1 VRIGVVAGEVSGD
14 LLGAGLMR
22 ALKKRI
28 PGVRFEGVCGDHM
41 EAEGCKSMFPMEWL
55 SIIGLMEA
63 FGKFPQIRWMRN
75 DLIKHFLSDPPDLFI
90 GIDVPDFNLGLEKR
104 LKAAGIAT
112 VHYVSPTVWA
122 WRGYRIHKIKKA
134 VDHMLT
140 LFPFEARYYEE
151 HDLPVTYVGHPLA
164 DEIEEE
170 VDRKTYRR
178 LLELPVDKTI
188 VALLPGSRKSEL
200 MRHADLFI
208 RTAMWLNRRNSGLH
222 FVAPFAS
229 RETREIFEE
238 AIKRNDAGGLL
249 IALLDEHSRDVM
261 AAADIV
267 LLALG
272 TATLEAA
279 LLERV
284 MVVTYK
290 LSFLNYWLLR
300 GFVRIK
306 LYSLP
311 NILAGC
317 EIVPELIQRDAVAEK
332 LGKKAEYYLRN
343 PEKSKSVAEALRSIH
358 RQLRRNANEK
368 AADAVLG
375 VLRSQAG
382 RA

>member
-1 VRIGVVAGEVSGD
+1 
-14 LLGAGLMR
+14 M
-22 ALKKRI
+22 
-28 PGVRFEGVCGDHM
+28 
-41 EAEGCKSMFPMEWL
+41 
-55 SIIGLMEA
+55 
-63 FGKFPQIRWMRN
+63 
-75 DLIKHFLSDPPDLFI
+75 
-90 GIDVPDFNLGLEKR
+90 
-104 LKAAGIAT
+104 
-112 VHYVSPTVWA
+112 
-122 WRGYRIHKIKKA
+122 
-134 VDHMLT
+134 
-140 LFPFEARYYEE
+140 
-151 HDLPVTYVGHPLA
+151 
-164 DEIEEE
+164 
-170 VDRKTYRR
+170 DRKTYRR

-200 MRHADLFI
+200 MRHSDLFI

-238 AIKRNDAGGLL
+238 AIKRNDAGGLP

-317 EIVPELIQRDAVAEK
+317 EIVPELIQIDAVPEK
-332 LGKKAEYYLRN
+332 LGEKVEYYLRN
-343 PEKSKSVAEALRSIH
+343 PEKSKSVTEALRGIH